1 MGRDAHPVG
10 TAPVDDGGVVEGH
23 SIDYIPKGE
32 RHGKA
37 WHQATLWFAG
47 NANLSTLVIGLLG
60 IGLGLTLFWDLVAV
74 TVGLAFGTLFMASHS
89 VQGPRMGIP
98 QMIQCRPQFGYLG
111 ALLPQTVG
119 IFLYVGFNVFNTILA
134 GQALAALTPLDSKA
148 GVVVS
153 FLLALLIAYGGYD
166 WLHRF
171 QRWFTYLFLV
181 CFGIFSIGVLFT
193 VNLPKAQSGV
203 GGFHLTAFLI
213 VLLATASYV
222 VSEAPYVSDYS
233 RYLRPGTTSRSCFL
247 WTYAGSSIGALWVI
261 ALGAFLLA
269 AFPGAQTA
277 DVILKGGDSI
287 FSGFGTISLIVAFV
301 MMIPVISMNMYG
313 GSLTTITVIDS
324 VRDVELGKRIRLLTI
339 LFIGVV
345 ATGLAL
351 TLPENFLGD
360 YSNFLTI
367 LLYFLVPWTAINL
380 MDFYVVRRGDYAI
393 TEIFKR
399 HGIYGAWQW
408 RGLVAYA
415 VGFMVM
421 IPFFATSI
429 FTGPIA
435 KAIGN
440 ADLSIFV
447 GLPVSALVY
456 YALARN
462 VDREDERLLAR
473 TNEPEIMSVP
483 LDADT
488 AAV

>member
-1 MGRDAHPVG
+1 M
-10 TAPVDDGGVVEGH
+10 VEGH
-23 SIDYIPKGE
+23 SIDYIPKAE

-60 IGLGLTLFWDLVAV
+60 ITLGLTLFWDLAAV
-74 TVGLAFGTLFMASHS
+74 TLGLAFGTLFMASHS

-98 QMIQCRPQFGYLG
+98 QMIQSRPQFGYYG

-134 GQALAALTPLDSKA
+134 GQALAALTPLSS
-148 GVVVS
+148 GEGIVVS
-153 FLLALLIAYGGYD
+153 FLLALVIAYGGYD

-171 QRWFTYLFLV
+171 QRWFTYVFLV
-181 CFGIFSIGVLFT
+181 CFGVFTVGVLFT
-193 VNLPKAQSGV
+193 VKLPQAQSGV
-203 GGFHLTAFLI
+203 GSFHLTAFLI
-213 VLLATASYV
+213 VLLASASYV
-222 VSEAPYVSDYS
+222 ISEAPYVSDYS
-233 RYLRPGTTSRSCFL
+233 RYLEPRTTSRSCFL
-247 WTYAGSSIGALWVI
+247 WTYAGSGIGALWVI

-301 MMIPVISMNMYG
+301 MMVPVISMNMYG
-313 GSLTTITVIDS
+313 GSLTAITVIDS
-324 VRDVELGKRIRLLTI
+324 VRDIKLGKRIRLITI
-339 LFIGVV
+339 LFIGVL
-345 ATGLAL
+345 ATGLSL
-351 TLPENFLGD
+351 TLPQNFLTD
-360 YSNFLTI
+360 YGNFLTI
-367 LLYFLVPWTAINL
+367 LLYFLVPWSAINL

-399 HGIYGAWQW
+399 HGIYGLWQW

-415 VGFMVM
+415 IGFLVM
-421 IPFFATSI
+421 IPFFATPI

-435 KAIGN
+435 KAFDN
-440 ADLSIFV
+440 ADISIFV
-447 GLPVSALVY
+447 GLPVSALAY
-456 YALARN
+456 YLLARN
-462 VDREDERLLAR
+462 ADREDERLLAR

-483 LDADT
+483 LDADK
-488 AAV
+488 APV